1 MGVKI
6 QLLRGSAV
14 SWSGS
19 NPVLGA
25 GQPGFESD
33 TNKLKIGDGS
43 TAWNGLSY
51 FGGGSSY
58 SDETVQDLLGNSFLI
73 AGTGIALSYND
84 AGNTLTI
91 NSSGV
96 SVLSPVAISGSQN
109 NYNPGGGDVFRI
121 SASTTG
127 VNLTGMVLG
136 NEKLR
141 LLLNIGSTNNVTLA
155 HESASSTAA
164 NRFITPNGGNYIVAP
179 TGSATLFYDDT
190 STRWRVL

>member
-43 TAWNGLSY
+43 TAWNSLSY

-91 NSSGV
+91 STTGLQPSGSYASSSHTHTASNITDFNSSVSGLLPVKNIIGSGNIIVSGV
-96 SVLSPVAISGSQN
+96 SGTFTISSSGLVKSDVSGITGATTITNIVQISQTGYDN
-109 NYNPGGGDVFRI
+109 I
-121 SASTTG
+121 SVPNS
-127 VNLTGMVLG
+127 N
-136 NEKLR
+136 
-141 LLLNIGSTNNVTLA
+141 TLY
-155 HESASSTAA
+155 
-164 NRFITPNGGNYIVAP
+164 IING
-179 TGSATLFYDDT
+179 
-190 STRWRVL
+190 